1 MFFFYF
7 YISSLY
13 IVPLLSPGTI
23 TGLYISR
30 ERGETDPTMVCYA
43 RGSFPGKRV
52 FFGGIA
58 CSKMG
63 LGNVLGEV
71 S

>member
-1 MFFFYF
+1 M
-7 YISSLY
+7 
-13 IVPLLSPGTI
+13 
-23 TGLYISR
+23 GLYICR
-30 ERGETDPTMVCYA
+30 EREETDSTMLCYA

-52 FFGGIA
+52 FFGGIT